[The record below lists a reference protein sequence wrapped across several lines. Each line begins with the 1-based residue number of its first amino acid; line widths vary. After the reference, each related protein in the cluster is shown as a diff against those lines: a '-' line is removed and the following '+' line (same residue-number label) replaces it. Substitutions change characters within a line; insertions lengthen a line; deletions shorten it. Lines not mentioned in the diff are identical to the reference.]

1 MHIFG
6 IFTLVTEYFIH
17 LAMQVLFLNHTT
29 LSADCNYCGDVLQQ
43 YCSWLC
49 SCYYSNTYFTFNQL
63 DLQYLKSKKHRKFS
77 ETRFLMEHT
86 SVLCFFFFARICFRI
101 LLEILWPDIIK
112 YTIVERLMV
121 QTSHMATIIMY
132 VRLNAFADYFD
143 STLFSQV
150 QLLLLVKG
158 WKF

>member
-1 MHIFG
+1 
-6 IFTLVTEYFIH
+6 
-17 LAMQVLFLNHTT
+17 
-29 LSADCNYCGDVLQQ
+29 
-43 YCSWLC
+43 
-49 SCYYSNTYFTFNQL
+49 
-63 DLQYLKSKKHRKFS
+63 
-77 ETRFLMEHT
+77 
-86 SVLCFFFFARICFRI
+86 
-101 LLEILWPDIIK
+101 
-112 YTIVERLMV
+112 MV

>member
-1 MHIFG
+1 
-6 IFTLVTEYFIH
+6 
-17 LAMQVLFLNHTT
+17 
-29 LSADCNYCGDVLQQ
+29 
-43 YCSWLC
+43 
-49 SCYYSNTYFTFNQL
+49 
-63 DLQYLKSKKHRKFS
+63 
-77 ETRFLMEHT
+77 MEHT